1 MKGFLLD
8 ENLPGRMA
16 IATSLPVFHATDL
29 GPSLPD
35 WDLWNFARENSL
47 VLVTKDADFSDRIFV
62 ETPPPW
68 IVHLRVGN
76 LCRRDYHAF
85 MASTWPKIESLLPA
99 AKLVCVY
106 RDRIEAF
113 S

>member
-1 MKGFLLD
+1 LKGFLLD
-8 ENLPGRMA
+8 ENLPGQMA
-16 IATSLPVFHATDL
+16 IMPSLPVFRATDL
-29 GPSLPD
+29 GASPAD
-35 WDLWNFARENSL
+35 GDLWRFAREKSL
-47 VLVTKDADFSDRIFV
+47 VVVTKDADFSDRIFV

-76 LCRRDYHAF
+76 LRRRDYHAF
-85 MASTWPKIESLLPA
+85 MTLVWPRIEAHLPA
-99 AKLVCVY
+99 SKLVCVY